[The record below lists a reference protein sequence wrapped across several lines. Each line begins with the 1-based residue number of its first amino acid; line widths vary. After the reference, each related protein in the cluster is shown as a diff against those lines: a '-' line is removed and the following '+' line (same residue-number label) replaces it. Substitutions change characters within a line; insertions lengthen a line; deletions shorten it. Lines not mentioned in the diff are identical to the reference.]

1 MYYAD
6 PDGNQME
13 FQVDAFSGD
22 DCNAFIRGEGMELNP
37 VGVEFDPEEWLAR
50 LRAGAPEIDLLARK
64 VHDPV
69 SPIRGYL
76 DTLQLWAAP
85 GGDLSHTGPRS
96 GA

>member
-13 FQVDAFSGD
+13 FQVDAFPGD
-22 DCNAFIRGEGMELNP
+22 ACNVFIQGDEMELNP

-50 LRAGAPEIDLLARK
+50 LRSGAPESEFRIRK
-64 VHDPV
+64 TLEPV
-69 SPIRGYL
+69 SPIRGFAGS
-76 DTLQLWAAP
+76 LQGHAA
-85 GGDLSHTGPRS
+85 